1 MLVKYASSSPAHFS
15 NPSKSACASS
25 GDMMSLSVQGA
36 SAQEQHQKRHQEEM
50 NSILDML
57 DQLQQSFSTH
67 NDDYY
72 SASTS
77 SSSSSFSNHIINSSS
92 NNTEPLPQKE
102 FAIRHY
108 PNGNLFSGSVD
119 MKTKE
124 LVYGR
129 MTYAL
134 DMEIYEGPFWK
145 GKRHGPGAV
154 CCKMDGSAKF
164 LGR

>member
-1 MLVKYASSSPAHFS
+1 MI
-15 NPSKSACASS
+15 
-25 GDMMSLSVQGA
+25 
-36 SAQEQHQKRHQEEM
+36 
-50 NSILDML
+50 SILDL
-57 DQLQQSFSTH
+57 LEQLQQNCTL
-67 NDDYY
+67 NDD
-72 SASTS
+72 SAQPTS
-77 SSSSSFSNHIINSSS
+77 PDDNNNSSS
-92 NNTEPLPQKE
+92 NNDHPQKE

-108 PNGNLFSGSVD
+108 PNGNLFSGSID
-119 MKTKE
+119 ARTNE

-134 DMEIYEGPFWK
+134 DMEIYEGPFQN